1 MTFRSHISIPVVL
14 LIVGILG
21 AVGYMTYLEGEL
33 EEFIPLVLAM
43 VVVFASLLSIRYTIT
58 EEGKLQV
65 RALLFKQEYDLQK
78 LDSITPTRSLLSSPA
93 ASLRRLRLDFGVGKP
108 LIISPAAQEY
118 FIEEVL
124 RVNPKVKVNV

>member
-14 LIVGILG
+14 LIVGIMG
-21 AVGYMTYLEGEL
+21 VAGYMTYLEGEL

-58 EEGKLQV
+58 EEGKLLV

>member
-1 MTFRSHISIPVVL
+1 MTFRSHISIPIVL
-14 LIVGILG
+14 LIVCILG

-58 EEGKLQV
+58 EEGKLLV

>member
-14 LIVGILG
+14 LIVGIMG
-21 AVGYMTYLEGEL
+21 VAGYMTYLEGEL

-43 VVVFASLLSIRYTIT
+43 VLVFASLLSIRYTIT
-58 EEGKLQV
+58 EEGKLLV

>member
-43 VVVFASLLSIRYTIT
+43 VLVFASLLSIRYTIT
-58 EEGKLQV
+58 EEGKLLV